1 MARTAFHLRFHM
13 PAFIPLIY
21 LHLFIFFIA
30 SIQWFPCHFRLRAVF
45 SARDQ
50 NLFPSLNLA
59 PVQTNQICGSLRGYR
74 LDFNKA
80 PWLRRAR
87 LSSTTH
93 AQHSLALLWFRGL
106 LINWYQLIS
115 RAFMRGEGDII
126 VHFIGWLKRDLII
139 SASLFQ
145 SVIPQLFTLPITH
158 YTTNSHRLNW
168 IRGLGGARRLAV

>member
-1 MARTAFHLRFHM
+1 M
-13 PAFIPLIY
+13 
-21 LHLFIFFIA
+21 
-30 SIQWFPCHFRLRAVF
+30 SICISEHPVFPCHFRLRMLF

-50 NLFPSLNLA
+50 NLFPYLYLA
-59 PVQTNQICGSLRGYR
+59 SVRTNQICGSLRGQR
-74 LDFNKA
+74 LDSRKA
-80 PWLRRAR
+80 PRLCRAR
-87 LSSTTH
+87 SSPTTH

-139 SASLFQ
+139 PASLFQ

-158 YTTNSHRLNW
+158 YTTNSHRPNW
-168 IRGLGGARRLAV
+168 ISRQDIE

>member
-1 MARTAFHLRFHM
+1 MFSRFLGSSQRVLKLIKWRRTSPQNISM
-13 PAFIPLIY
+13 
-21 LHLFIFFIA
+21 
-30 SIQWFPCHFRLRAVF
+30 SICISEHPVFPCHFRLRMFF

-106 LINWYQLIS
+106 LINWYQQAIRLIFYDLTLS
-115 RAFMRGEGDII
+115 IKAYDPRGSQTTILFESCWTPTRTKPRALDQYSTLSY
-126 VHFIGWLKRDLII
+126 FI
-139 SASLFQ
+139 
-145 SVIPQLFTLPITH
+145 
-158 YTTNSHRLNW
+158 
-168 IRGLGGARRLAV
+168 